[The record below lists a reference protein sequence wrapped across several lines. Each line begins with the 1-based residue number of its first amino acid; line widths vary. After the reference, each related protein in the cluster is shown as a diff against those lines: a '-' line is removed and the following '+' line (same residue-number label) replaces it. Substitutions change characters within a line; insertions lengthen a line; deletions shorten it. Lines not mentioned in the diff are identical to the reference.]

1 MITKYTPSLVRM
13 EKHMKEHPNDYQ
25 TKIQY
30 LITRSKHW
38 DKERKIKRDMECKTV
53 HYYLDLAKK
62 EKQNEK
68 YPLN

>member
-1 MITKYTPSLVRM
+1 
-13 EKHMKEHPNDYQ
+13 MKEHPNDYQ

-68 YPLN
+68 YPLK